1 MNRGKHIQHIDLTN
15 PKYLQT
21 LVENRR
27 VFNLE
32 NCELN
37 VFESY
42 KQAFMVPLTFN
53 DVVITSMVR
62 GKKVMHLFD
71 ADPFDYLPGETVIVP
86 ANETMKID
94 FPEAESNNPTQCIA
108 LAVDEAYI
116 KKTVNFLNEYYNDK
130 EQHRNWELQFNQYH
144 FQNDNEVSELI
155 NKLIRICSGVN
166 QSKNIYADLNLK
178 ELVIRLLQ
186 SQHLEQV
193 VKESV
198 LQPNM
203 GRWQFILDHIR
214 THITDKILI
223 DDLSVKS
230 QMNRSSF
237 FKMFKEQFGVTPVE
251 YITRERVRLAK
262 HLLTDTDLNITEIS
276 WQSGFSDVN
285 YFVRLFKKTEGVTPG
300 AYRALI
306 RNACHN
312 GISTPN

>member
-1 MNRGKHIQHIDLTN
+1 MGKVKHIQHIDLTN

-42 KQAFMVPLTFN
+42 QQAYMVPLTFN
-53 DVVITSMVR
+53 DFVITSMVR
-62 GKKVMHLFD
+62 GKKVMHLLGD
-71 ADPFDYLPGETVIVP
+71 EPFDYLPGETVIVP

-94 FPEAESNNPTQCIA
+94 FPDAQYDSPTQCIA
-108 LAVDEAYI
+108 LAVDESYI
-116 KKTVNFLNEYYNDK
+116 KNTLNFLNEYYNDK
-130 EQHRNWELQFNQYH
+130 EQLHNWELQFNQYH

-155 NKLIRICSGVN
+155 NKLIRICSGTN

-178 ELVIRLLQ
+178 ELLIRLVQ

-193 VKESV
+193 IKEASG
-198 LQPNM
+198 QPNM
-203 GRWQFILDHIR
+203 GRWQFVLDYIHQHIG
-214 THITDKILI
+214 DKILI
-223 DDLSVKS
+223 NELSIKS
-230 QMNRSSF
+230 HLNRTSF
-237 FKMFKEQFGVTPVE
+237 FKMFKEQFGITPIE

-262 HLLTDTDLNITEIS
+262 HLLTDTNHNITEIS

-300 AYRALI
+300 VYRSLIKNAYQ
-306 RNACHN
+306 
-312 GISTPN
+312 GG